1 MYTIALNTFREIIR
15 SRFFGVVSFFAII
28 LFAGII
34 FAEILSL
41 RQSEMIVPDFGLS
54 FIEIASLLLI
64 LFLGNRLLSKEF
76 EEKTIYLTLSRPIDR
91 SKIIFGK
98 FFGFSAVTGIFVI
111 ILSIILVTLIAFYGL
126 NLSAIFFL
134 SILGI
139 FLKILIL
146 IALILFFSIF
156 LSSGIAT
163 FGTLAV
169 YIIAHGGYSLL
180 EFAMH
185 QGNEMMLW
193 IGRGIL
199 FLFPN
204 FIAIN
209 FKDFYHS
216 SEIIFGNFSHFAIG
230 IALNFLYLIIVL

>member
-15 SRFFGVVSFFAII
+15 SRFFGVVSFFVII
-28 LFAGII
+28 LLSGII

-41 RQSEMIVPDFGLS
+41 GQSEMIVPDFGLS
-54 FIEIASLLLI
+54 FIEITGLLLV
-64 LFLGNRLLSKEF
+64 LFLGNRLLSREF

-98 FFGFSAVTGIFVI
+98 FLGFSVVAGIFI
-111 ILSIILVTLIAFYGL
+111 LILSLALAILITFYGL
-126 NLSAIFFL
+126 SLSGIFFL
-134 SILGI
+134 SIFGI

-163 FGTLAV
+163 FSTLAV

-185 QGNEMMLW
+185 QSNEMMLW
-193 IGRGIL
+193 IGRSIL
-199 FLFPN
+199 TIFPN

-216 SEIIFGNFSHFAIG
+216 SDIIFSNF
-230 IALNFLYLIIVL
+230 